1 MSSPSSRIAELA
13 ATIVHHTTRVDKFLS
28 GNSLPQPSFDSHG
41 PVDLGLPSEIE
52 ESRVAVLQATQELN
66 DLLQGPRELI
76 FNHQHNI
83 LAHLKLISRYDI
95 AHKVPVNGERTF
107 KDLAAEIGIDEGALT
122 RILRMGIAY
131 RVFQEPRPGV
141 LKHSAASRQISD
153 DTRAAGWVA
162 ANVDEMWPAAKKLVD
177 ALEKWPEAAEPNHTG
192 FSLGHGTDLSFYQ
205 ALASDPERARR
216 FGEGM
221 SFFTTGEGFSLRHL
235 TDGYSWNSIAS
246 GTVVDMGGSHGDA
259 AFALTRRYPNLH
271 LVVQDLPEVIAN
283 SKEQEGLNV
292 KFMAH
297 NFFEQQPVKDADVYY
312 YRWTLHNWSDK
323 YCLKALRALTP
334 ALKKGARL
342 LIVDTV
348 MPPPGTLPNNLERKL
363 RGIDLTMLEIG
374 NAKERSL
381 DEWKAILQ
389 AADAR
394 FKFRNMHHPQGSNLA
409 IVEAVWEE

>member
-1 MSSPSSRIAELA
+1 MSSQSSRIAELA
-13 ATIVHHTTRVDKFLS
+13 ATIAHHTARVDKFLDEH
-28 GNSLPQPSFDSHG
+28 NLPQPSFDVDG
-41 PVDLGLPSEIE
+41 PVELGLPSDVE
-52 ESRVAVLQATQELN
+52 ESRVAVLRATQELN

-76 FNHQHNI
+76 FNHQHNL

-95 AHKVPVNGERTF
+95 ARKVPVGGEMTF
-107 KDLAAEIGIDEGALT
+107 KDLAASIGLNEGAVT

-131 RVFQEPRPGV
+131 RIFREPRPGV
-141 LKHSAASRQISD
+141 IAHSAASRQLAD

-162 ANVDEMWPAAKKLVD
+162 ANVDEMWPSAEKLVE
-177 ALEKWPEAAEPNHTG
+177 ALEKWPEASEPNQTG
-192 FSLGHGTDLSFYQ
+192 FSLGHETDLSFYQ

-235 TDGYSWNSIAS
+235 TDGYPWESVAP

-259 AFALTRRYPNLH
+259 AFALARKFPNLH
-271 LVVQDLPEVIAN
+271 LIVQDLPEVIAN
-283 SKEQEGLNV
+283 SKEEEGLDV
-292 KFMAH
+292 KFQIH
-297 NFFEQQPVKDADVYY
+297 DFFQPQPVKGADVYY

-323 YCLKALRALTP
+323 YCFKALRALIP

-348 MPPPGTLPNNLERKL
+348 MPPPGTLPNDLERKL
-363 RGIDLTMLEIG
+363 RGIDLTMVEIG

-381 DEWKAILQ
+381 DEWKALLEE
-389 AADAR
+389 ADGR
-394 FKFRNMHHPQGSNLA
+394 FKFHDFYHPSGSNLG
-409 IVEAVWEE
+409 IVEAVWEG